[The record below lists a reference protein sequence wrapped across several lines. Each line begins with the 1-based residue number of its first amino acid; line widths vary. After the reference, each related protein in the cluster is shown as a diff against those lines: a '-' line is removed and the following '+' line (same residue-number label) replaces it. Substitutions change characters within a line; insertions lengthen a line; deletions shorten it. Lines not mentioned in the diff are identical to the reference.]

1 MTANQKKLINLL
13 KEMFQFD
20 QADLDFGIYRI
31 MRMKREEISRFIE
44 EDLPAQITNEL
55 RELVSVSAEVDMAE
69 IDKQVTDAKSLNIS
83 ETAKASIIAEL
94 EAKKKALAE
103 KIDISSVEADVYN
116 HLTNFFSRYYDEGD
130 FISQR
135 RYKDGAYAIPYEG
148 EEVKLYWANAD
159 QYYIKTSEYFKD
171 YTFKTAYGD
180 TVRFKLVEAETEQ
193 DNNKANE
200 KRFFQLHTEKPFEL
214 VDGIFTIYMEYKNG
228 GKKNQDECIGEIVKA
243 FSEAQARYTQFSALL
258 ATSDGK
264 TLLERQLKRYTA
276 RNTFDYFIHKDLGK
290 FLRRELDFYIKNDVI
305 FLDDIDEQDEAKTKE
320 YLTKAKVI
328 RKIAH
333 KIIAF
338 LAQIENFQ
346 KKLYLKKKFVVETN
360 YCITLDRIPE
370 ELYPEIAAND
380 DQREEWVRLFAIDEI
395 QGNLT
400 QPVYSVPLTVEFLK
414 ANPYLVLDTAF
425 FSAEFKEKL
434 ISCIDNLDEKL
445 DGLLIHSENF
455 QALNLLQKKYK
466 KQINQIYIDPPYNA
480 KSSEILY
487 KNNYKHSSWISLMYD
502 RLALSKSQVQIS
514 V

>member
-228 GKKNQDECIGEIVKA
+228 GKKNQDECIDEIVKS
-243 FSEAQARYTQFSALL
+243 FFRGTGSIYTVLRIV
-258 ATSDGK
+258 SDK
-264 TLLERQLKRYTA
+264 
-276 RNTFDYFIHKDLGK
+276 
-290 FLRRELDFYIKNDVI
+290 
-305 FLDDIDEQDEAKTKE
+305 
-320 YLTKAKVI
+320 
-328 RKIAH
+328 
-333 KIIAF
+333 
-338 LAQIENFQ
+338 
-346 KKLYLKKKFVVETN
+346 
-360 YCITLDRIPE
+360 
-370 ELYPEIAAND
+370 
-380 DQREEWVRLFAIDEI
+380 
-395 QGNLT
+395 
-400 QPVYSVPLTVEFLK
+400 
-414 ANPYLVLDTAF
+414 
-425 FSAEFKEKL
+425 
-434 ISCIDNLDEKL
+434 
-445 DGLLIHSENF
+445 
-455 QALNLLQKKYK
+455 
-466 KQINQIYIDPPYNA
+466 
-480 KSSEILY
+480 
-487 KNNYKHSSWISLMYD
+487 
-502 RLALSKSQVQIS
+502 
-514 V
+514 